1 LVEMIP
7 IITFLLVVLVSAIIV
22 RIGAVALEMT
32 GLSKDVAAFQA
43 QSAFSGVGFTT
54 SESEYVV
61 SHPVRR
67 KIIRI
72 LMLLG
77 SAGITSAIATLV
89 LSFTGITREQASY
102 RIVVLIVGLFALY
115 LFFRSKY
122 IERLMRKAIRRILK
136 RFAPSLRVLDY
147 SQLLGITRGYS
158 IAQIKVKKTSWL
170 ANRSLKE
177 LQLDKEG
184 ILVLG
189 IYRKVEGREVYLGA
203 PHGDTVILPGDV
215 VVLYGPEEVLTSLSK
230 RMRGVKGEREHEEA
244 IKMAEVRRM
253 QEEKE
258 AGVGV

>member
-1 LVEMIP
+1 MIP
-7 IITFLLVVLVSAIIV
+7 ILTFLLIVLISAIIV

-89 LSFTGITREQASY
+89 LSFVGTTKEEASS
-102 RIVVLIVGLFALY
+102 RIVVLLIGIISLY
-115 LFFRSKY
+115 IFFRSKF
-122 IERLMRKAIRRILK
+122 IERLMRRAIRRILS
-136 RFAPSLRVLDY
+136 RLAPSLRIIDY
-147 SQLLGITRGYS
+147 SQLLGITKGYS
-158 IAQIKVKKTSWL
+158 IVQIKVKKRSWL
-170 ANRSLKE
+170 ADKTLRE

-184 ILVLG
+184 VLVLG
-189 IYRKVEGREVYLGA
+189 IYRNVEGKKVYLGA
-203 PHGDTVILPGDV
+203 PHGDTKILPGDELI
-215 VVLYGPEEVLTSLSK
+215 LYGPEQVLMSLSK
-230 RMRGVKGEREHEEA
+230 RLKGAKGEREHIEA
-244 IKMAEVRRM
+244 MEMAKARRM
-253 QEEKE
+253 QEERE
-258 AGVGV
+258 AGIGV